1 MKKYIS
7 ILLFPL
13 ITSCALYG
21 YKCASL
27 SGWCSNKTRPIVEL
41 WDLSEEQKQQYF
53 PRPAD
58 TYRKAIE
65 NQNNYYSKIEIEMR
79 NCGLDAWKGSGEQE
93 ITKAKEQCLLDKNLR
108 KKDSF

>member
-7 ILLFPL
+7 ILLFPF

-27 SGWCSNKTRPIVEL
+27 SGWCSNKTRPLIAL
-41 WDLSEEQKQQYF
+41 WDLPPEEKKQYF
-53 PRPAD
+53 SNLD
-58 TYRKAIE
+58 FYQKEEMNLYRNRIE
-65 NQNNYYSKIEIEMR
+65 TDMKS
-79 NCGLDAWKGSGEQE
+79 CGLDAWKGSGEQE